1 MPSTDRNSTSERS
14 ERRASTRRS
23 RRVSA
28 ENALGDD
35 EYDLATHAVSDGFRP
50 AVNNPP
56 AVPNLNSPPSPP
68 ASRFHLPRLPRSPPP
83 VAPSPMKGFAGFNRP
98 SSTSKPPRFH
108 DSLTLRNDGLE
119 SARVGQ
125 SSSSSSPVQGDILYQ
140 GSTPPSHPYQ
150 MYPQRT
156 YSNATSSTAPSSETL
171 DGTRGPTHPY
181 ALYTQSTTTSEDP
194 TQQRIPV
201 GFNGMGNGYRRQIGP
216 DGEDAGDLIGPLG
229 HMEELPPYSRY
240 PEEPFQHKPAAD
252 CGNIVSAANATD
264 GAGARANGL
273 TTSTPAQ
280 PIPGAGGIGLATR
293 NPEFSSTEDL
303 AGMPR
308 GAGSSIRSRTS
319 LESYHEIN
327 GAARDFAEKP
337 TLSKWQRRAKKKLW
351 GVVPYWTICLL
362 LAGIVIMGVVMGTVI
377 GTIVT
382 RHNTSPKG
390 KGQSDKNQPN
400 TNNVVFLEHLPQG
413 LPPLATGCFS
423 LPPMDKYNVPK
434 ACIKNFEQNAAWNCD
449 MPFRW
454 YSMNVT
460 ELAGAA
466 DVSNYAMKF
475 RPFDPKAS
483 KFIYGTQPPNVPD
496 FEPMRLVKDT
506 EEVNRGPAWFLEVK
520 YNKTVMVREDQLA
533 LPSPSGPQRRWNQ
546 MKGPFP
552 GLDNPRFSRKG
563 LAATEGDKP
572 WICTWPNVTLQ
583 VFVYPNQTFTPP
595 KTTSTPSSISS
606 MPSPFSPAAPTPTP
620 DEPPLPKFKEP
631 YPKLVKFV
639 ERRSYNN
646 GDYAPA
652 TCTQYRITS
661 DGQDKE
667 PVIENGMP
675 VAFIVEE
682 VGKPAKGTITQ
693 RVSDPIPRDIFS
705 LEGRGVDVT
714 PCSCI
719 SFSWSV

>member
-1 MPSTDRNSTSERS
+1 MPSADRHSTSER
-14 ERRASTRRS
+14 RTSTRRS

-35 EYDLATHAVSDGFRP
+35 EYDLATNAVSDGFRP
-50 AVNNPP
+50 AANNPP
-56 AVPNLNSPPSPP
+56 NVPSLNSSPLP
-68 ASRFHLPRLPRSPPP
+68 LPNRIHLPNLPRSPPP
-83 VAPSPMKGFAGFNRP
+83 VAPSPMKGFTDFNRP

-125 SSSSSSPVQGDILYQ
+125 SSSSSSLVQGDLLYQ

-156 YSNATSSTAPSSETL
+156 YSNATSSTGPSETL
-171 DGTRGPTHPY
+171 DGTRGPAHPY
-181 ALYTQSTTTSEDP
+181 ALYTQSITTLEDA

-240 PEEPFQHKPAAD
+240 PEEPFQHKPSAD
-252 CGNIVSAANATD
+252 CENNVAAANATD
-264 GAGARANGL
+264 GAGARIIGS
-273 TTSTPAQ
+273 TTSTPVQ

-303 AGMPR
+303 AGMSR

-327 GAARDFAEKP
+327 GAARDFAEKRSP
-337 TLSKWQRRAKKKLW
+337 SKWQRRAKKKLW

-362 LAGIVIMGVVMGTVI
+362 LAGIVIMGVVMGTVV

-390 KGQSDKNQPN
+390 KGQSGKNQPN
-400 TNNVVFLEHLPQG
+400 TDNVVPLPHLPQG

-434 ACIKNFEQNAAWNCD
+434 ACIKDLEQNPAWNCD

-460 ELAGAA
+460 ELAGAT
-466 DVSNYAMKF
+466 DVSNYAMKL

-483 KFIYGTQPPNVPD
+483 KFIYGTQPPNVPE

-506 EEVNRGPAWFLEVK
+506 DEVNRGPAWYLEVK
-520 YNKTVMVREDQLA
+520 YNKTVMVREDQLI
-533 LPSPSGPQRRWNQ
+533 LPSQSGPQRRWNDI
-546 MKGPFP
+546 KGPFP
-552 GLDNPRFSRKG
+552 VLDNSRFSRKG

-583 VFVYPNQTFTPP
+583 VFVYPNQTFIPP
-595 KTTSTPSSISS
+595 KTTSTPSPSPS
-606 MPSPFSPAAPTPTP
+606 MPSPFSPAVPTQTP
-620 DEPPLPKFKEP
+620 DEPPSPKFKEP

-652 TCTQYRITS
+652 TCTQYRITH
-661 DGQDKE
+661 DGEDKE
-667 PVIENGMP
+667 PVLQDGMP

-682 VGKPAKGTITQ
+682 VGKSAKGTITQ
-693 RVSDPIPRDIFS
+693 HFSDLIPRDISS
-705 LEGRGVDVT
+705 LEGRDADLT